1 MLSENTNCVKAISYR
16 ITMGRIDYIGVVF
29 LSLFGVVGL
38 SEAQLQLGFYA
49 KSCPRAEKIVLDY
62 VNKHIHNGPS
72 LAASFLRMHFHDCFV
87 RVSTIFHLLEALHKT
102 LISVLHFVSC

>member
-1 MLSENTNCVKAISYR
+1 
-16 ITMGRIDYIGVVF
+16 MGRIDYIGVVF

-38 SEAQLQLGFYA
+38 SEAQLQQGFYA

-87 RVSTIFHLLEALHKT
+87 RVSTIFHLLEVCIKILSPFCILFLADARFALH
-102 LISVLHFVSC
+102 LRAVMHPCC